1 VLTTNR
7 FSSEITELSVSAW
20 FYRNR
25 TIAGFDNPARSL
37 YVSIRELVENSLDA
51 CEEERVLPEVSV
63 FLKRE
68 EEPNDDTDIL
78 NVGPEIFELVVKD
91 NGKGMK
97 KEAIPVLIGKM
108 LTGTKFTLKQN
119 RGTFG
124 LGGSLALLYG
134 QVTTQEPIEV
144 VTGRDGEKHGHKI
157 VMKLDIETNQ
167 PEILYEEKISKSP
180 HEKGTM
186 VSYKLQG
193 DWVRSKK
200 RIIDYFTKTAIIVP
214 YASLLFDTP
223 DGQILTYNRLID
235 KLPVAPREM
244 KPHPRGIDVELLKKM
259 TNSTRA
265 RTMKA
270 FMKNSF
276 QRVGNSIAEE
286 FLAYSNMNPDENPL
300 VLGQD
305 ELVTLM
311 NKLAVF
317 EKFLPPSS
325 KSLSPAG
332 IDVLSAGIQRLSPDF
347 SVFKQ
352 RSPNVHEGHPFIVE
366 TGVAY
371 GGSLDPGI
379 NVYRFANRIPLL
391 YDERSDVTYRVV
403 RNLNLK
409 NYGLRQEDPI
419 AFVIHICSTKVPYKT
434 VGKEYIADVDIVRK
448 EIELGFKDCLR
459 EIGEKIRRRD
469 RVYKKRKR
477 ENRLTEYY
485 TFMAEIL
492 SSALKRHVS
501 ISILFDSGRGGL
513 NE

>member
-1 VLTTNR
+1 MLTSNR
-7 FSSEITELSVSAW
+7 YDQEITELSVSAW

-68 EEPNDDTDIL
+68 EEPNDDLDVL

-108 LTGTKFTLKQN
+108 LTGTKFTLRQN

-144 VTGRDGEKHGHKI
+144 VTGREGDDHGCRI
-157 VMKLDIETNQ
+157 VMRLDIETNQ
-167 PEILYEEKISKSP
+167 PEILHEERISKSP

-193 DWVRSKK
+193 DWIRSKR

-214 YASLLFDTP
+214 YASLLFETP
-223 DGQILTYNRLID
+223 DSQILTYERLID

-244 KPHPRGIDVELLKKM
+244 KPHPCGIDVELLKKM
-259 TNSTRA
+259 INVTKA

-286 FLAYSNMNPDENPL
+286 FLVYSGIGLDRNPSE
-300 VLGQD
+300 LGQD

-311 NKLAVF
+311 NKLASF

-332 IDVLSAGIQRLSPDF
+332 IDVLNAGLQRLAPDF

-352 RSPNVHEGHPFIVE
+352 RSPNVYEGHPFIIE
-366 TGVAY
+366 TGVAF
-371 GGSLDPGI
+371 GGSLDSHL

-409 NYGLRQEDPI
+409 NYGLRQEDPL
-419 AFVIHICSTKVPYKT
+419 AFVMHICSTKVPYKT
-434 VGKEYIADVDIVRK
+434 VGKEYIADVDIIRK

-459 EIGEKIRRRD
+459 EIGEKVRKRD
-469 RVYKKRKR
+469 RVQKQRKR
-477 ENRLTEYY
+477 ENRLSEYY
-485 TFMAEIL
+485 IFLAATL
-492 SSALKRHVS
+492 SSALKRE
-501 ISILFDSGRGGL
+501 ISSSSLFEHGEDDS